1 MLIVELLKN
10 RQYPLEIPENVAVK
24 HNDMVIVLTQKGEE
38 AAKAIQVPP
47 QVASILTKKKVPT
60 VPFIRVMTEEDLEYY
75 KELYE
80 LD

>member
-47 QVASILTKKKVPT
+47 QVASILTKKRYQQ
-60 VPFIRVMTEEDLEYY
+60 FL
-75 KELYE
+75 L
-80 LD
+80 